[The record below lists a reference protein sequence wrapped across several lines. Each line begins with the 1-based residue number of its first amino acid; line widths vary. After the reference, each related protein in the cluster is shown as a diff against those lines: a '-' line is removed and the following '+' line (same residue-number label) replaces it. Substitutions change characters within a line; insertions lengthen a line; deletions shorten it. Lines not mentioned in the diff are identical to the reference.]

1 MPQLFRVG
9 DLARQMNLPVEEL
22 VFKLRSIGVDISKP
36 EDTLD
41 LATVKSIIT
50 GETLQRRPREV
61 IVRKE
66 PTAAEEQKKAPAPA
80 VDRLKRRRPT
90 RRSVDE
96 ELPDE
101 VPNLAAMSLPASQ
114 PAARPPGATIAGDAA
129 SAEGA
134 TATAAT
140 GLEPPPAAVAPAPVT
155 ATPIAAVTS
164 EPAHP
169 VAAPEVAPERAPEA
183 AAEKP
188 TKPKRGTKAAAKKA
202 AEAETQAEAPAP
214 GAFAHAATPAPPAKA
229 AHAAEHPPVAEKPAT
244 KAAAAK
250 AGAAKAAA
258 AAPAPVKT
266 PAPAREAAK
275 TPLESQLRELS
286 DEEVKARIMAAKQA
300 AQQKATEKTPAT
312 PRGKTSRK
320 AKSAADADE
329 IRDLLAKFEESK
341 VRAKSD
347 GPAAPTTTSVPQGR
361 GRQVH
366 RQRRERG
373 EAPTAQRAITVEFRD
388 GQKPEGPVY
397 LSEAV
402 TVRELAEKLNV
413 LVKDLMAYLIS
424 KKIFVVANQALPQ
437 ELAEQICE
445 ELGIEAMVIS
455 FEEEIDLEQ
464 EEAAT
469 GSGTLEPRPPVVTV
483 MGHVDHGKTSLLD
496 AIRSTRVAV
505 GEAGGITQHIGASR
519 VVHNGKP
526 IVFIDTPGHEAFTQM
541 RARGAKITDI
551 VVLVVAADD
560 GVMPQTVEAISHARA
575 ARVPIIVAVNKI
587 DKPGANADRIK
598 QALASHEVLVEGWG
612 GEVPVA
618 EVSALKN
625 IGINDLLDV
634 ILLVAEMQNF
644 RATQEGPARGTVLE
658 ARKERGRGVVATVL
672 VQQGTL
678 AQGDYFFAG
687 ATYGRVRAMVD
698 TARKPL
704 RQAGPTDAAEIMGL
718 ENIPDAGDTFQ
729 VVENEARARE
739 VASYRKGKQREE
751 QMAAGRKVSLEGLM
765 DKIKSDEVKALNVVL
780 KADVQGSVEVLRETL
795 VKLSTD
801 EVAVNLIHASAGAIN
816 ANDILLASA
825 SQAVVIG
832 FNVRPERSAKEL
844 ADREGVDVRLYTV
857 IYHLTE
863 DIQKAMV
870 GLLKPTFREEDL
882 GHAEVRKVFKV
893 TKVGTIAG
901 CMVTGGVIQRSAKAR
916 LLRDNVVVW
925 EGGIASLRREKD
937 DASEVKNGFEC
948 GIGLERFQDI
958 KEGDVI
964 ESYRTV
970 EVAREM

>member
-9 DLARQMNLPVEEL
+9 DLARQMNLTTEEL
-22 VFKLRSIGVDISKP
+22 LFKLRSIGVDVTKP

-66 PTAAEEQKKAPAPA
+66 PATPEDQKKASVAP

-90 RRSVDE
+90 HRSTDE

-101 VPNLAAMSLPASQ
+101 VPNLAAMSLPASA
-114 PAARPPGATIAGDAA
+114 PAAKSALPQPVGAEEDQTV
-129 SAEGA
+129 EGEA
-134 TATAAT
+134 V
-140 GLEPPPAAVAPAPVT
+140 PPADAAPAPELVL
-155 ATPIAAVTS
+155 APEPTPAPPI
-164 EPAHP
+164 EEL
-169 VAAPEVAPERAPEA
+169 AAPSEAPLPEKA
-183 AAEKP
+183 
-188 TKPKRGTKAAAKKA
+188 TKARKSVKGAAKKDA
-202 AEAETQAEAPAP
+202 AEVAAAAPAAAP
-214 GAFAHAATPAPPAKA
+214 AAATPAKAPAAEAPGAVK
-229 AHAAEHPPVAEKPAT
+229 HAAAA

-250 AGAAKAAA
+250 AAPAAKAGP
-258 AAPAPVKT
+258 APA
-266 PAPAREAAK
+266 PAPARPAGPRDAK

-286 DEEVKARIMAAKQA
+286 DEEVRTRIMAAKQA
-300 AQQKATEKTPAT
+300 ALQKPAEKAPV
-312 PRGKTSRK
+312 RGKTSRK

-341 VRAKSD
+341 VRAKAD
-347 GPAAPTTTSVPQGR
+347 GTPGPAQPVVVQSR
-361 GRQVH
+361 GRFQ
-366 RQRRERG
+366 RPRRERG
-373 EAPTAQRAITVEFRD
+373 EAPVAQRTVTVEFRD
-388 GQKPEGPVY
+388 GLKPEGPIY

-413 LVKDLMAYLIS
+413 LVKDLMAYLIF
-424 KKIFVVANQALPQ
+424 KKILVTANQALPQ

-445 ELGIEAMVIS
+445 DLGIEAMVIS

-464 EEAAT
+464 EEAVA
-469 GSGTLEPRPPVVTV
+469 GSGKLEPRPPVVTV

-519 VVHNGKP
+519 VTHNGKP
-526 IVFIDTPGHEAFTQM
+526 IAFIDTPGHEAFTQM

-575 ARVPIIVAVNKI
+575 ARVPIIVAINKI
-587 DKPGANADRIK
+587 DKPGANPDRIK
-598 QALASHEVLVEGWG
+598 QSLASHEVMVEGWG
-612 GEVPVA
+612 GEVPVV
-618 EVSALKN
+618 EVSAIKQT
-625 IGINDLLDV
+625 GISDLLDV
-634 ILLVAEMQNF
+634 ILLVAEIQDLK
-644 RATQEGPARGTVLE
+644 ASHEGMARGTVIE

-672 VQQGTL
+672 VQQGSL
-678 AQGDYFFAG
+678 SQGNYFFAG

-698 TARKPL
+698 TNRKPL
-704 RQAGPTDAAEIMGL
+704 RQAGPTDAAEIMGF
-718 ENIPDAGDTFQ
+718 EAIPEAGDTFQ
-729 VVENEARARE
+729 VVESEARARE
-739 VASYRKGKQREE
+739 VASYRKGKQRDE
-751 QMAAGRKVSLEGLM
+751 QMTAGRKVSLEGLM
-765 DKIKSDEVKALNVVL
+765 DKIKSDEVRALNLVL
-780 KADVQGSVEVLRETL
+780 KADVQGSVEVLRDTL
-795 VKLSTD
+795 TKLSTD

-844 ADREGVDVRLYTV
+844 AEREGVDLRLYTV

-870 GLLKPTFREEDL
+870 GLLRPTYREEDL
-882 GHAEVRKVFKV
+882 GHAEVRQVFKIS
-893 TKVGTIAG
+893 KVGTIAG
-901 CMVTGGVIQRSAKAR
+901 CLVTDGVILRSAKAR

-925 EGGIASLRREKD
+925 EGGLSSLHRFKD
-937 DASEVKNGFEC
+937 DVSEVKNGFEC

-958 KEGDVI
+958 KSGDVV